1 MKFMKKLSVIISLAL
16 VITIGGV
23 FAAWNYSNGTAT
35 GITTTRALDMA
46 SITTTVEKGKITAN
60 STGMTLIVDDD
71 KSVNPQT
78 GTSFKA
84 VLVGTGSINVTF
96 TPDGSADP
104 TVKQNGIHM
113 IATVTITKAEGTT
126 QWTAD
131 DDANT
136 LVDILAPNTELVPGT
151 ENQKNVID
159 LGTAKVVEIQ
169 AQQIIDA
176 LIFCGGK
183 NVILDTYAKN
193 QDFVKAMAKYTI
205 NVTISEKLA

>member
-96 TPDGSADP
+96 TPDDSADP
-104 TVKQNGIHM
+104 TVKQNGIPM
-113 IATVTITKAEGTT
+113 IATVTVTPAEGTT

-131 DDANT
+131 DVDKT

-151 ENQKNVID
+151 ENKKNVID

>member
-96 TPDGSADP
+96 TPDDSADP
-104 TVKQNGIHM
+104 TVKQNGIPM
-113 IATVTITKAEGTT
+113 IATVTVTPAEGTT

-131 DDANT
+131 DVDKT

-151 ENQKNVID
+151 ENKKNVID

-183 NVILDTYAKN
+183 DVILDTYAKN
-193 QDFVKAMAKYTI
+193 QNFVKAMAKYTI
-205 NVTISEKLA
+205 NITISEKLA

>member
-23 FAAWNYSNGTAT
+23 FAAWNYSNGAAT

-46 SITTTVEKGKITAN
+46 STTTTVEKGKITAN

-96 TPDGSADP
+96 TPDDSADP

-136 LVDILAPNTELVPGT
+136 LVDILAPNTE
-151 ENQKNVID
+151 NNNNVID
-159 LGTAKVVEIQ
+159 LGTAKEVEIK

>member
-113 IATVTITKAEGTT
+113 IATVTVSKDADAT
-126 QWTAD
+126 QWKAD
-131 DDANT
+131 DAVNDEDKT
-136 LVDILAPNTELVPGT
+136 LVDILAPNTEG
-151 ENQKNVID
+151 NANVID
-159 LGTAKVVEIQ
+159 LGTTKSAEIL
-169 AQQIIDA
+169 ADTIISA
-176 LIFCGGK
+176 LLFCGGK
-183 NVILDTYAKN
+183 PVILDTYQKN
-193 QDFVKAMAKYTI
+193 QEFKAAMSKYTI
-205 NVTISEKLA
+205 NITISEAA

>member
-1 MKFMKKLSVIISLAL
+1 MKFMKKVSVIISLAL

-96 TPDGSADP
+96 TPDDAADP
-104 TVKQNGIHM
+104 TVQQNGIPM
-113 IATVTITKAEGTT
+113 IATVTITKAEDATT
-126 QWTAD
+126 WTAED
-131 DDANT
+131 GSQVEILAANT
-136 LVDILAPNTELVPGT
+136 
-151 ENQKNVID
+151 ENNANVID
-159 LGTAKVVEIQ
+159 LGTVMTTEIE
-169 AQQIIDA
+169 ASKIIDA

-183 NVILDTYAKN
+183 DVLLNTYTKN
-193 QDFVKAMAKYTI
+193 QDFVKAMGKYTI
-205 NVTISEKLA
+205 NINISEKQA

>member
-96 TPDGSADP
+96 TPDDSADP

-131 DDANT
+131 DNANT
-136 LVDILAPNTELVPGT
+136 LVDILAPNTE
-151 ENQKNVID
+151 NNKNVID
-159 LGTAKVVEIQ
+159 LGTVMATEIE
-169 AQQIIDA
+169 ASKIIDA